1 MRVLVVSTPL
11 QGHLLPLIPFAAACR
26 DAGHDVLIASG
37 GEVLGLDLEG
47 LPRRD
52 IAPGFRIGQVATPV
66 MLRHPVLAA
75 REMAGRAGLDM
86 VGRMFGAAN
95 AAFAEAAVAAAERYR
110 AELVVYE
117 PLSAAGAIVADRL
130 GVPSVLLESNLF
142 DAPEL
147 LAVVAASPPM
157 RRFRFAAPTTVITSS
172 PPSLVGARAGRPMRA
187 AAYSGGGEVPDWLLE
202 DRPRIVVSRST
213 IAGPGGGD
221 PAKSVAAAAPGV
233 AAEIVLVRP
242 GKAYPAVRTVGRVPL
257 DCVLPHATAFVHHG
271 GAGSVLAALA
281 AGVPQLIVP
290 GMGDRRHNAVVV
302 ARRGAGLGVD
312 ARAIDAA
319 VLTWLISDESL
330 RAAAQQVRDE
340 IAAMPAPAAVVAQV
354 IPG

>member
-47 LPRRD
+47 LPRQD

-95 AAFAEAAVAAAERYR
+95 AAFADAAGAAAERYG
-110 AELVVYE
+110 AELFVYE

-147 LAVVAASPPM
+147 L
-157 RRFRFAAPTTVITSS
+157 
-172 PPSLVGARAGRPMRA
+172 
-187 AAYSGGGEVPDWLLE
+187 
-202 DRPRIVVSRST
+202 
-213 IAGPGGGD
+213 
-221 PAKSVAAAAPGV
+221 
-233 AAEIVLVRP
+233 
-242 GKAYPAVRTVGRVPL
+242 
-257 DCVLPHATAFVHHG
+257 
-271 GAGSVLAALA
+271 
-281 AGVPQLIVP
+281 
-290 GMGDRRHNAVVV
+290 
-302 ARRGAGLGVD
+302 
-312 ARAIDAA
+312 
-319 VLTWLISDESL
+319 
-330 RAAAQQVRDE
+330 
-340 IAAMPAPAAVVAQV
+340 
-354 IPG
+354 